1 MRRNVRN
8 RRWAVSVGMAT
19 GAAFA
24 AALIGLANAPVAGA
38 DEGSVA
44 DTAVDDL
51 YQALANFFAPE
62 GAGFSADH
70 YSDRLTG
77 EGTALDKLVDGFYQL
92 EVKAFQPEGPIDA
105 LFDGREGKGLDVA
118 IDNHLQAIAN
128 FFTPEGTADHFSDL
142 LFAEG
147 THADQMI
154 DAFDTAIN
162 TAFQPEGLIDGF
174 LDQMWTVAII

>member
-1 MRRNVRN
+1 MHSNDRN
-8 RRWAVSVGMAT
+8 RRWAASVGMAT

-44 DTAVDDL
+44 DTLVDDL
-51 YQALANFFAPE
+51 YQSLANFFSPE
-62 GAGFSADH
+62 GAGITADH
-70 YSDRLTG
+70 FSDRLTG
-77 EGTALDKLVDGFYQL
+77 EGTAADKLVDGFYQL

-105 LFDGREGKGLDVA
+105 LFDGKEGHGLDVVV
-118 IDNHLQAIAN
+118 DDELHAIAN
-128 FFTPEGTADHFSDL
+128 FFTPEGAADHFSDL

-154 DAFDTAIN
+154 DAFDSAIN

-174 LDQMWTVAII
+174 FDQMWTVAIL